1 MKRTRLILIAILTFA
16 IAAVA
21 FAHHT
26 EHNHPVTG
34 TVKMLHENH
43 LAINT
48 SANKHLTVHLTDKT
62 VLTKGTRADLKPGA
76 RVSIVLKDDGKTA
89 TSVEIAAAEKQQQAG
104 NQADKA
110 VPVASNMVCMINNR
124 SMANEQIP
132 VEIDGKTY
140 YGCCPMCKERLEKD
154 EASRYAVDP
163 VSGKKVDK
171 AKAVIGALPG
181 AAVLYFENEEN
192 LRKYNA
198 AAK

>member
-1 MKRTRLILIAILTFA
+1 MKHTRLILVAILA
-16 IAAVA
+16 LAVAAVA
-21 FAHHT
+21 AAHS
-26 EHNHPVTG
+26 EHKHPVTG

-48 SANKHLTVHLTDKT
+48 SENKHLTVHLTDKT
-62 VLTKGTRADLKPGA
+62 VLTKGTRADLKAGT
-76 RVSIVLKDDGKTA
+76 RVTVVLQDDGKTA
-89 TSVEIAAAEKQQQAG
+89 TSVEIAAAAEAQKQAAP
-104 NQADKA
+104 QADKA
-110 VPVASNMVCMINNR
+110 VRVEPNKVCMINDR
-124 SMANEQIP
+124 SMAMEQIP
-132 VEIDGKTY
+132 VAIEGKTY

-181 AAVLYFENEEN
+181 AAVLYFENAEN
-192 LRKYNA
+192 LAKYNA